1 MLSCLVLALLI
12 VQWGLIQHIES
23 HLSGNDRDNCQI
35 CLVGY
40 HMANAVSYTPLSIPV
55 TPALADKLI
64 TVQSEFCCSPLIAFL
79 VRAPPVL
86 II

>member
-23 HLSGNDRDNCQI
+23 HLYGNDRDNCQI

-40 HMANAVSYTPLSIPV
+40 HMTNAVSFTPPSIPV
-55 TPALADKLI
+55 TPVLTDKLS
-64 TVQSEFCCSPLIAFL
+64 TTQSEFCCTPVIVFL
-79 VRAPPVL
+79 VRAPPAL